1 MEQSTQKISKLKEN
15 LEVSWTGTAP
25 SPLAYVAAIQSQYEQ
40 SPRYKYSD
48 PAVVLMS
55 KVYQTTDSIHV
66 ETATLPGNSSTNR
79 DWAGVCLSLSEYHYG
94 MSGERARKSER
105 GCLSLLIMQHHS
117 LCIDPAGWSCLHI
130 VRIKII
136 FSLKKKK
143 RKERKNRKISLWF
156 IQLCNKQTTMKW
168 FVVGWILS
176 GIFPLVFTQYAPIM

>member
-143 RKERKNRKISLWF
+143 KKRKKKQKNLPMIH
-156 IQLCNKQTTMKW
+156 TVM
-168 FVVGWILS
+168 
-176 GIFPLVFTQYAPIM
+176 